1 MKWTLAQLETMT
13 LPISVEN
20 ELSFNK
26 EILNLNELLADFK
39 LNINV
44 NLSRISNTAYL
55 LHGQVSTSLQL
66 EDSITLEE
74 ITYDMNVD
82 IDEIF
87 DVDYTLS
94 EDSNIIENGIIDIEP
109 ILLELVR
116 LNIPMVITNDKN
128 KKFEDVKLGNED
140 INPSFEGLL
149 DLLK

>member
-26 EILNLNELLADFK
+26 EVLNLNELLADFK

>member
-1 MKWTLAQLETMT
+1 MKWTLAQLEAMT
-13 LPISVEN
+13 LPISVEK
-20 ELSFNK
+20 ELSYNK
-26 EILNLNELLADFK
+26 EILNLNDLLDDFK
-39 LNINV
+39 LNL
-44 NLSRISNTAYL
+44 NLSLSKISNTAYL
-55 LHGQVSTSLQL
+55 LHGNVSTSLQL

-94 EDSNIIENGIIDIEP
+94 EDSNIIENGILDIEP
-109 ILLELVR
+109 ILLELIR

-149 DLLK
+149 DFFK

>member
-1 MKWTLAQLETMT
+1 VKWTLAQLEAMT
-13 LPISVEN
+13 LPISVEK
-20 ELSFNK
+20 ELSYNK
-26 EILNLNELLADFK
+26 EILNLNDLLDDFK
-39 LNINV
+39 LNL
-44 NLSRISNTAYL
+44 NLSLSKISNTAYL
-55 LHGQVSTSLQL
+55 LHGNVSTSLQL

-94 EDSNIIENGIIDIEP
+94 EDSNIIENGILDIEP
-109 ILLELVR
+109 ILLELIR

-149 DLLK
+149 DFFK

>member
-1 MKWTLAQLETMT
+1 MKWTLAQLEAMT
-13 LPISVEN
+13 LPISVEK
-20 ELSFNK
+20 ELSYNK
-26 EILNLNELLADFK
+26 EILNLNDLLDDFK
-39 LNINV
+39 LNL
-44 NLSRISNTAYL
+44 NLSLSIISNTAYL
-55 LHGQVSTSLQL
+55 LHGNVSTSLQL

-94 EDSNIIENGIIDIEP
+94 EDSNIIENGILDIEP
-109 ILLELVR
+109 ILLELIR

-149 DLLK
+149 DFFK

>member
-13 LPISVEN
+13 LPISVEK
-20 ELSFNK
+20 ELSYNK
-26 EILNLNELLADFK
+26 EILNLNDLLDDFK
-39 LNINV
+39 LNL
-44 NLSRISNTAYL
+44 NLSLSKISNTAYL
-55 LHGQVSTSLQL
+55 LHGNVSTSLQL

-94 EDSNIIENGIIDIEP
+94 EDSNIIENGILDIEP
-109 ILLELVR
+109 ILLELIR

-149 DLLK
+149 DFFK